1 MMAKLGLT
9 RKQVEDLHRT
19 MTDLIAATTDRKAD

>member
-9 RKQVEDLHRT
+9 RTQVEDLHRT
-19 MTDLIAATTDRKAD
+19 MMDLIAATAGRAD

>member
-19 MTDLIAATTDRKAD
+19 MMDLIAATTDH